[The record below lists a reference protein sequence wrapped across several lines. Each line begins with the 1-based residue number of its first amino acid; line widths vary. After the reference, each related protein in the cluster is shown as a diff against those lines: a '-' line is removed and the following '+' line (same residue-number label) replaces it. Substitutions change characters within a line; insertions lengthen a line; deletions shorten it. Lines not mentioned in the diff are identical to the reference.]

1 MREPLEHSA
10 QKGMSPSSPSLLALR
25 SSAEEETEPES
36 MGDIKETRCSN
47 TAGLTEPRAAYTR
60 SA

>member
-1 MREPLEHSA
+1 MEHTDLRE
-10 QKGMSPSSPSLLALR
+10 MSPSSPSLLALR